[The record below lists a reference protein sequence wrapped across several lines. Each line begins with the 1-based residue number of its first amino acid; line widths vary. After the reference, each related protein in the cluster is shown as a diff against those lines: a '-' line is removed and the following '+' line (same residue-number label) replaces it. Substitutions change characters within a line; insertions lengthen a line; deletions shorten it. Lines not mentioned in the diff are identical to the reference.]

1 MENAKSVSN
10 ESQSVRQIKQT
21 FHLINRHKG
30 LIAAVFCTTVT
41 VTFLFLAYQTRVW
54 RAVAKIDV
62 ASGMSIPLSE
72 IYRQTSQVEILKSKT
87 VQKRLL
93 QNLAAQGWMQVIPQQ
108 YWEPDINLQFLGSNT
123 TVVKLQIDSPYPDY
137 AVAYADALISEY
149 TLFTREQKSE
159 SADLADQE
167 LSKQIDEL
175 KKDLDAGE
183 QKLLSYKSSHDIVLY
198 DEVGNLPARY
208 AAELRIR
215 LSDLITQRSILK
227 HQLNALKN
235 NNDPYVIESALMAA
249 RNYSTPTVSVA
260 KKSSANQA
268 PSSDSQSG
276 EISSQ
281 RGLPSVYL
289 LAENETSNY
298 QQTKSRLRQLKE
310 NLAAQLKIYK
320 GNHPQIIALKN
331 EISGL
336 ENQLDSEVE
345 NLTQRLN
352 ARYQTLKLEQTAL
365 EKALNN
371 WEGKATSTNVRGS
384 EYENLRDGV
393 DLNKKMYAT
402 LVQRQNE
409 ISVSSELGERNIQ
422 IIEGIHLQ
430 SRPVSPKT
438 ARTMLISVF
447 LGVCFGLG
455 TSIGIE
461 YLDDTIHSAE
471 DLQKYIGLQTMASI
485 PNFRLWD
492 NKPASERLI
501 QVGGHHSPIR
511 EAFRTLRTSLLQSSQ
526 GHNHSI
532 LITSSVQEEG
542 KSLVSANLAVSLAQ
556 AGQKTLLVDADLRKS
571 ALHRFFNLSQEKGLT
586 EFLSGKAALEEIIQ
600 PTGIENLS
608 VITAG
613 RHPDNPPELLSS
625 PALKDLIRITAE
637 KFERIII
644 DSPPV
649 ITVTESTILGSL
661 VDGIIIV
668 IRGAEIPEILVNR
681 SLEILE
687 NSGGRVIGGVIN
699 RLSEKD
705 LDYYSYHY
713 SRYYYGYH
721 YQQPQPE
728 KVKA

>member
-501 QVGGHHSPIR
+501 RVGGHHSPIL

-705 LDYYSYHY
+705 LGYYSYHY